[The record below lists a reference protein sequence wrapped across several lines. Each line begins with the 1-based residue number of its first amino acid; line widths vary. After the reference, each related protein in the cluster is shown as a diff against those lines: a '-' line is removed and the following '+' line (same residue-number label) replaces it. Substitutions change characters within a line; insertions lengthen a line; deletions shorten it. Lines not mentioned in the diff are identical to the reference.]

1 MPPAP
6 VGGGHSPSI
15 PKAAAV
21 PQVGGHG
28 PSHAPTPSRGGKREQ
43 VEANIGA
50 TTESNFFVG
59 FSGEIAEG
67 GVFAATYATHPRGTP
82 IEVLVTLPGGFETKI
97 NGVVRFVRDSMD
109 FGSDSEPGMG
119 VQFEGLTAE
128 QRELI
133 LRFIR
138 KRAPMFY
145 DE

>member
-1 MPPAP
+1 
-6 VGGGHSPSI
+6 
-15 PKAAAV
+15 
-21 PQVGGHG
+21 
-28 PSHAPTPSRGGKREQ
+28 
-43 VEANIGA
+43 
-50 TTESNFFVG
+50 
-59 FSGEIAEG
+59 
-67 GVFAATYATHPRGTP
+67 
-82 IEVLVTLPGGFETKI
+82 
-97 NGVVRFVRDSMD
+97 MD